1 MRICLV
7 AILAFCL
14 SWLPLSA
21 AELLVVG
28 DTVPKISAKDQHG
41 KEFLFTNNLQV
52 LLIVTEMSTA
62 KTANVKLAE
71 QAEGFLEKHS
81 AAYLMDIHAM
91 PGIARYF
98 ALPKMRKYPQRI
110 ILFESEE
117 ALMAFPAKSGCVT
130 LLTLS
135 SAGKIEKIEYWNP
148 DQNPVSK
155 YLP

>member
-1 MRICLV
+1 M
-7 AILAFCL
+7 
-14 SWLPLSA
+14 
-21 AELLVVG
+21 
-28 DTVPKISAKDQHG
+28 PKISAKDQHG

-110 ILFESEE
+110 ILIESEE